1 MDTNPGRGE
10 QVIDHYLPG
19 AVTNYERKNYRKNY
33 IKLHK
38 IPLKFEKDF
47 KTESTINN
55 SKSQAQKRGKK
66 KDEKMAS
73 IVGANG

>member
-1 MDTNPGRGE
+1 MAHTTARLKIKNTGLRE
-10 QVIDHYLPG
+10 QVNEHYLPG

-47 KTESTINN
+47 IRRRVQLIIRRAKHRS
-55 SKSQAQKRGKK
+55 AAKK
-66 KDEKMAS
+66 
-73 IVGANG
+73 

>member
-38 IPLKFEKDF
+38 IPLKFEKDYTVRRRVQLIIRRA
-47 KTESTINN
+47 KHRSAA
-55 SKSQAQKRGKK
+55 KKMMRRWQA
-66 KDEKMAS
+66 
-73 IVGANG
+73 